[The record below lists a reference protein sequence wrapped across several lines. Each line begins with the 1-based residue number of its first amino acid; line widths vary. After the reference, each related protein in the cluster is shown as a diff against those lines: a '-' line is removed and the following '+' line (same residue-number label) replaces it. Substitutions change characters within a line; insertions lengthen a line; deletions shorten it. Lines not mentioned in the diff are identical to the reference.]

1 MWYLVL
7 SRNLRSDEERGPRTQ
22 AHLDWLDGL
31 HRSGRA
37 LFSGRTADGAYGVY
51 VLLTESLAE
60 ARALAAEDPYHQ
72 HGDRQM
78 EVLDWTPRRA
88 FRLEGPTPAELEA
101 MARGGA
107 PGA

>member
-1 MWYLVL
+1 VWYLVL
-7 SRNLRSDEERGPRTQ
+7 SRNLRSDDERGPRTQ
-22 AHLDWLDGL
+22 PHLDWLDGL

-37 LFSGRTADGAYGVY
+37 LFSGRTANGAYGVY
-51 VLLTESLAE
+51 VLLADSLAE
-60 ARALAAEDPYHQ
+60 AEALAAQDPYHQ

-101 MARGGA
+101 MARGESRR
-107 PGA
+107 P